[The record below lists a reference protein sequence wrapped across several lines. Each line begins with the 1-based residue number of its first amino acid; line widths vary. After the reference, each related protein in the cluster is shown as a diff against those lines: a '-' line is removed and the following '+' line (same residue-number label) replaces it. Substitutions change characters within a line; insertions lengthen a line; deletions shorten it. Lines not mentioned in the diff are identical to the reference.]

1 MDDRERRYISKKMS
15 YALRHNPGKYGLIL
29 DDDGSADMDSF
40 LRAMNEMHH
49 FDPLL
54 TEERIRDVMAHADKQ
69 RFAIE
74 NGRIRA
80 LYGHSFQVKIEKKAV
95 KPPDVLYHGTARR
108 FVKSIME
115 KGLLP
120 MGRQYVHLSA
130 DIEMAQQVGKRRDAN
145 PAILM
150 IDAGMACAD
159 GLKFYEGND
168 RVWLADEV
176 PPEYISKI

>member
-54 TEERIRDVMAHADKQ
+54 TEERIRDVMAHTDKQ

-108 FVKSIME
+108 FVKSIIE

-150 IDAGMACAD
+150 IDAGRACAD